1 MTKSIQIVDK
11 NFKVLLNRRVN
22 AIVFASK
29 YSYEAPL
36 YYKYSKFSVITTEF
50 CTRVHTVSL
59 MSATAAGSS
68 ATNTGMLAIQPKS
81 SQQRVAVGG
90 ALTAVIMALV
100 HVMLTLPV
108 GCLSLSFY
116 LCLRSG
122 ASPALLTAIY
132 RANHAAIS
140 WMSVGTLADFF
151 IYYCRIRAFRK
162 ALSSSFRFL
171 TGH

>member
-1 MTKSIQIVDK
+1 MSG
-11 NFKVLLNRRVN
+11 
-22 AIVFASK
+22 
-29 YSYEAPL
+29 
-36 YYKYSKFSVITTEF
+36 TT
-50 CTRVHTVSL
+50 
-59 MSATAAGSS
+59 AGSS
-68 ATNTGMLAIQPKS
+68 ATNTAMSAIQPKS

-151 IYYCRIRAFRK
+151 IYYCRIRAFRE